1 MIYKATL
8 PSPFMETDAMITE
21 PIDNDGNPL
30 MCCLTCGEP
39 YSATGFI
46 DVIDTETMTAQVVC
60 HMSCF
65 DAEADMILIPDYA
78 FDIDGEPD
86 IPEWAFTQPD
96 PEPVS
101 VDDSAPVV
109 QIRAEWDSVTDV
121 LMYEDSIG
129 DHHLDDGGDY

>member
-1 MIYKATL
+1 
-8 PSPFMETDAMITE
+8 MITE
-21 PIDNDGNPL
+21 PTDNDGNPL

-46 DVIDTETMTAQVVC
+46 DVIDTETMTPQVVC

-65 DAEADMILIPDYA
+65 DAEADMILLPPSAVYVDEVI
-78 FDIDGEPD
+78 E

-101 VDDSAPVV
+101 VDDFAPVV

>member
-1 MIYKATL
+1 
-8 PSPFMETDAMITE
+8 METEIVTIENDDEMIH
-21 PIDNDGNPL
+21 
-30 MCCLTCGEP
+30 CLGCGEP
-39 YSATGFI
+39 HSATGWV

>member
-8 PSPFMETDAMITE
+8 PSPFMETEIVTIE
-21 PIDNDGNPL
+21 NDDEM
-30 MCCLTCGEP
+30 MCCLGCGGH
-39 YSATGFI
+39 YTATGWV

-60 HMSCF
+60 HISCF
-65 DAEADMILIPDYA
+65 DVEDDMILIPPSAVYVDEV
-78 FDIDGEPD
+78 IE

-101 VDDSAPVV
+101 VDDFAPVV

>member
-1 MIYKATL
+1 
-8 PSPFMETDAMITE
+8 METDAMMITE
-21 PIDNDGNPL
+21 PT
-30 MCCLTCGEP
+30 MHCLGCGEP
-39 YSATGFI
+39 HSATGWV

-65 DAEADMILIPDYA
+65 DAKDNMILIPPSAEYVDEV
-78 FDIDGEPD
+78 IE
-86 IPEWAFTQPD
+86 IPEWAFTQPE
-96 PEPVS
+96 PKPVS
-101 VDDSAPVV
+101 VDDFAPVV

>member
-8 PSPFMETDAMITE
+8 PNLIMETEIVTIE
-21 PIDNDGNPL
+21 NDDEM
-30 MCCLTCGEP
+30 MCCLGCGEP
-39 YSATGFI
+39 YSLTGWI

-65 DAEADMILIPDYA
+65 DAEDEMILIPPSAEYVDEV
-78 FDIDGEPD
+78 IE

-101 VDDSAPVV
+101 VDDFAPVV

-121 LMYEDSIG
+121 LMHEDSIG
-129 DHHLDDGGDY
+129 DHHLNDGGDY

>member
-1 MIYKATL
+1 
-8 PSPFMETDAMITE
+8 METDAMITE
-21 PIDNDGNPL
+21 PTDNDGNPL

-65 DAEADMILIPDYA
+65 DAEDNMILIPPSAVYVDEV
-78 FDIDGEPD
+78 IE
-86 IPEWAFTQPD
+86 IPEWAFTQPE

-101 VDDSAPVV
+101 VDDFAPVV